1 MTSNNALL
9 DFIEQVLATAQAG
22 VTFSRDPFD
31 VARFD
36 ALRNATAAFLA
47 QSLGTE
53 ATNVRQWITL
63 DSHYPTPKL
72 DVRGL
77 ILDAQGH
84 VLLVRER
91 SDNRWTLPGGWCD
104 IGESPRQA
112 IEREVAEETGLNCHA
127 TRLLALF
134 DKHKHPHPPQLPHAY
149 KAFFYCHT
157 SGGTPVQHTMETTG
171 ARYFCIDH
179 LPVLSEHR
187 VLPSQIRLLHSRISA
202 SLCDALFD

>member
-1 MTSNNALL
+1 VTTDHALI

-22 VTFSRDPFD
+22 ATFSRDPFD
-31 VARFD
+31 IARFD
-36 ALRNATAAFLA
+36 ALRNATATFLA
-47 QSLGTE
+47 QALDTD
-53 ATNVRQWITL
+53 AANVRQWITL

-77 ILDAQGH
+77 ILDEQGN

-104 IGESPRQA
+104 IGESPRQTV
-112 IEREVAEETGLNCHA
+112 EREVAEETGLHCHA

-134 DKHKHPHPPQLPHAY
+134 DKHKHLHPPQLPHAY
-149 KAFFYCHT
+149 KAFFYCQV
-157 SGGTPVQHTMETTG
+157 SAGSLVQHTTETT
-171 ARYFCIDH
+171 AAKYFCVDH

-187 VLPSQIRLLHSRISA
+187 VLPSQIRLLHSRINA
-202 SLCDALFD
+202 GLCDALFD

>member
-1 MTSNNALL
+1 VTSNHALIG
-9 DFIEQVLATAQAG
+9 FIEQVLATAQAG

-31 VARFD
+31 IARFD
-36 ALRNATAAFLA
+36 ALRTAAAVFLA
-47 QSLGTE
+47 QSVE
-53 ATNVRQWITL
+53 IDAANVRQWIAL

-77 ILDAQGH
+77 ILDEQGH

-91 SDNRWTLPGGWCD
+91 SDNCWTLPGGWCD

-112 IEREVAEETGLNCHA
+112 VEREVAEETGLSCRA
-127 TRLLALF
+127 IRLLALF

-149 KAFFYCHT
+149 KAFFHCHA
-157 SGGTPVQHTMETTG
+157 SGGTLVQHTTETTG
-171 ARYFCIDH
+171 AGYFCVDH

-187 VLPSQIRLLHSRISA
+187 VLSSQIRQLHSRISA
-202 SLCDALFD
+202 GLCDSLFD